1 MGSVQEFL
9 KDGTKYLTGLEEA
22 ILRNIAATKKLSN
35 ITRTPA
41 QPPAA
46 ASNLMTRTSEKKKK
60 KKLDFFFVADSSFA
74 GTSLGPN
81 GLNKLIV
88 NHLEKLFVTSDA
100 ATIMH
105 ELDVIHPA
113 AKVITLNAKQ
123 QESEIGDATNLVVV
137 LAGELLQKA
146 ETLLRAGLHPSEVV
160 AGYDKACK
168 LALRELESLA
178 SHTIA
183 DIGDR
188 EQVAT
193 VIRAAI
199 ASKQYGHEALL
210 ARLVADACVRVTPAA
225 NPAAFNVD
233 NVRVAKIPGGGVT
246 DSSLVQGMLVPRAP
260 EGAVRALTNA
270 KIGVFATGIDS
281 AKTETKGTVLIQN
294 ADELLSFAKGEEAQ
308 IEKAI
313 AEIAASG
320 VTCVVSGGVIGEL
333 ALHYLERHGI
343 MVVKVQSKFDVQRL
357 CRAVGATP
365 LMRLGAPTAEEMGRC
380 RAIVSQEIGGKPVTI
395 FRQDGDDDRA
405 KLCTILARGST
416 ASVLDD
422 VERAIDD
429 GVNTFK
435 ALTRDPR
442 FVPGGGATE
451 IELARR
457 LGQLAEHETGLAQYA
472 MKRFAEAFEVI
483 PATLGETCGL
493 DPTQL
498 VADLYA
504 AHAAAAVAGKP
515 APANVCVD
523 IDACALGDASKL
535 QIWDSLLA
543 KANAI
548 RLAADAA
555 ITILQV
561 DHIIVARRAGGPKP
575 PAQGARDTE

>member
-1 MGSVQEFL
+1 VRREVESR
-9 KDGTKYLTGLEEA
+9 KTKGK
-22 ILRNIAATKKLSN
+22 N
-35 ITRTPA
+35 
-41 QPPAA
+41 
-46 ASNLMTRTSEKKKK
+46 
-60 KKLDFFFVADSSFA
+60 FFFHFSPFASSLTLSLSRRRT

-105 ELDVIHPA
+105 ELDVMHPA

-123 QESEIGDATNLVVV
+123 QEVEVGDGINLVVV

-146 ETLLRAGLHPSEVV
+146 ETLLRAGLHPSEII
-160 AGYDKACK
+160 AGYDKAAK
-168 LALRELESLA
+168 LALRELESLVA
-178 SHTIA
+178 LTVADATDRAQIA
-183 DIGDR
+183 HC
-188 EQVAT
+188 
-193 VIRAAI
+193 IRGAI
-199 ASKQYGHEALL
+199 ASKLYGQEGTL
-210 ARLVADACVRVTPAA
+210 APLVADACVRVTPAA

-233 NVRVAKIPGGGVT
+233 NVRVVKIPGGGVH
-246 DSSLVQGMLVPRAP
+246 DSSLVQGMLLPRAP
-260 EGAVRALTNA
+260 EGTVRALTQA
-270 KIGVFATGIDS
+270 KIGVFASGIDS

-294 ADELLSFAKGEEAQ
+294 ADELLSFAKGEEQQ
-308 IEKAI
+308 IEQAV

-333 ALHYLERHGI
+333 AMHYLERHGL
-343 MVVKVQSKFDVQRL
+343 MVIKVQSKFDVQRL
-357 CRAVGATP
+357 CRATGATP
-365 LMRLGAPTAEEMGRC
+365 LMRLGAPTPEEMGRC

-395 FRQDGDDDRA
+395 FRQDGDDDRS
-405 KLCTILARGST
+405 KVCTIIARGST
-416 ASVLDD
+416 AAVLDD
-422 VERAIDD
+422 VERAVDD

-442 FVPGGGATE
+442 FVPGGGAAE

-457 LGQLAEHETGLAQYA
+457 LGQLAETETGLAQYA

-504 AHAAAAVAGKP
+504 AHAAPAVAGKP
-515 APANVCVD
+515 SPAHVCVD
-523 IDACALGDASKL
+523 IEAGALGDATKL

-561 DHIIVARRAGGPKP
+561 DHIIVARR
-575 PAQGARDTE
+575 